1 MSLPV
6 LCILNMFHRT
16 IIKIEGFQDY
26 EESLWTYAPAVIRAS
41 KHDGRC
47 TVLPECMFRWIYST
61 AAKWFYRST
70 RWRGSRHA
78 INVYSG
84 FHWLDDVI
92 TDVDWDLGKRDC
104 FFRYQTFHHPWKK
117 VIFII
122 SKTLL
127 GAEFR
132 WVSCTHHPF
141 FFSKKKYVLM

>member
-1 MSLPV
+1 MPV
-6 LCILNMFHRT
+6 LYILNMFHRT
-16 IIKIEGFQDY
+16 IIKTEGSQDY
-26 EESLWTYAPAVIRAS
+26 EESLWTYAPAVIRTS
-41 KHDGRC
+41 KHGGRC
-47 TVLPECMFRWIYST
+47 TVCSECVFRWNYST
-61 AAKWFYRST
+61 AAKCFYHST
-70 RWRGSRHA
+70 CWGGSRHT

-127 GAEFR
+127 GVEFR
-132 WVSCTHHPF
+132 WVSCTHHRMYF
-141 FFSKKKYVLM
+141 FKKYIILM